1 LQVEALK
8 QENVMKRMTVGCIL
22 TGLVLAA
29 LVQPAGAQDLKERL
43 AAVKQSIAANQQA
56 LRSYT
61 WLEKT
66 ELSLK
71 GEVKATKV
79 DSCRYGPDGKVQ
91 KTPVVQPPPP
101 EKKRGLR
108 GKIVANK
115 TEEMKEELQA
125 TVALIQ
131 QYVPPDSGLIQVVMN
146 AGTASIGQAGPDLL
160 AFNFPGYAKKGDALT
175 VTFDK
180 SITGLRQIDVNTWLE
195 KPEEPAT
202 LRVVM
207 QSMPNGI
214 SFPGSIVL
222 SIPAS
227 KIDVRITKSNY
238 QKLAM

>member
-1 LQVEALK
+1 
-8 QENVMKRMTVGCIL
+8 MKRTVIGMAIAGFLL
-22 TGLVLAA
+22 TGLM
-29 LVQPAGAQDLKERL
+29 QPADAQDLQQKL
-43 AAVKQSIAANQQA
+43 AAVKQAAAANAEA
-56 LRSYT
+56 LRTYT

-66 ELSLK
+66 EILLK
-71 GEVKATKV
+71 GELKTTKV

-91 KTPVVQPPPP
+91 KTPVVQPPPA

-131 QYVPPDSGLIQVVMN
+131 EYVPPAPDRIQVVIN
-146 AGTASIGQAGPDLL
+146 AGTATLAQAGPQRV
-160 AFNFPGYAKKGDALT
+160 AFIFPGYVKSGDALT

-180 SITGLRQIDVNTWLE
+180 AITVLQQIDVKTYLD

-202 LRVVM
+202 LRVTM
-207 QSMPNGI
+207 QALPNGI

-222 SIPAS
+222 
-227 KIDVRITKSNY
+227 KIVDRKLEVRVTKSNY
-238 QKLAM
+238 QKLAQ

>member
-1 LQVEALK
+1 
-8 QENVMKRMTVGCIL
+8 MKRTPIGVVVAAVAVAAVVG
-22 TGLVLAA
+22 A
-29 LVQPAGAQDLKERL
+29 QPAAAQDLQQKL

-91 KTPVVQPPPP
+91 KTPVVEPPPA
-101 EKKRGLR
+101 EKQRGLR
-108 GKIVANK
+108 GRVVAKK
-115 TEEMKEELQA
+115 TGEMKEELEA
-125 TVALIQ
+125 TAALIHR
-131 QYVPPDSGLIQVVMN
+131 YVPPDSGLIQVVMN
-146 AGTASIGQAGPDLL
+146 AGTASVGQAGPELL
-160 AFNFPGYAKKGDALT
+160 AFTFPGYAKKGDALT

-180 SITGLRQIDVNTWLE
+180 AVTALRQIDVLTWLE

-207 QSMPNGI
+207 QSMPSGI

-227 KIDVRITKSNY
+227 KLEVRITKSNY
-238 QKLAM
+238 QKLAK

>member
-1 LQVEALK
+1 
-8 QENVMKRMTVGCIL
+8 MKRMTVGCVL

-43 AAVKQSIAANQQA
+43 AAVKKSIAANQQA

-71 GEVKATKV
+71 GEIKATKV

-146 AGTASIGQAGPDLL
+146 AGTASVSQAGPDLL

-180 SITGLRQIDVNTWLE
+180 GVTGLRQIDVKTWLE
-195 KPEEPAT
+195 KPEEPAM

>member
-1 LQVEALK
+1 
-8 QENVMKRMTVGCIL
+8 MFMSRIL
-22 TGLVLAA
+22 VVVLAFA
-29 LVQPAGAQDLKERL
+29 IAAPAQPIGAQDLQQKL
-43 AAVKQSIAANQQA
+43 AVVKQSVAANQQA

-71 GEVKATKV
+71 GEVKSTKV

-108 GKIVANK
+108 GKIIANK
-115 TEEMKEELQA
+115 VEEMKEELQA
-125 TVALIQ
+125 TAALIH
-131 QYVPPDSGLIQVVMN
+131 QYVPPDPGQIQVVIN
-146 AGTASIGQAGPDLL
+146 AGTASLSQAGPELV
-160 AFNFPGYAKKGDALT
+160 AFNFPGYAKQGDALT

-180 SITGLRQIDVNTWLE
+180 AITGLRQIDVKTWLE

-207 QSMPNGI
+207 QSMPNGV

-222 SIPAS
+222 SMPAS
-227 KIDVRITKSNY
+227 KLEVRITKSNY

>member
-1 LQVEALK
+1 
-8 QENVMKRMTVGCIL
+8 MKRISI
-22 TGLVLAA
+22 GLVIVTLTLAA
-29 LVQPAGAQDLKERL
+29 FSQPANAQDLQQKL
-43 AAVKQSIAANQQA
+43 AAVKQTAAANAEA
-56 LRSYT
+56 LRAYT

-66 ELSLK
+66 EILLK
-71 GEVKATKV
+71 GELKATKV

-91 KTPVVQPPPP
+91 KAPVVQPPPA

-131 QYVPPDSGLIQVVMN
+131 EYVPPAPDRIQVVMN
-146 AGTASIGQAGPDLL
+146 AGTASLAQAGPQRV
-160 AFNFPGYAKKGDALT
+160 AFIFPGYVKAGDALT

-180 SITGLRQIDVNTWLE
+180 AITALQQIDVKTWLD

-202 LRVVM
+202 LRVAM
-207 QSMPNGI
+207 QALPNGV

-222 SIPAS
+222 
-227 KIDVRITKSNY
+227 KIVDRNLEVRVTKSNY
-238 QKLAM
+238 QQLAK

>member
-1 LQVEALK
+1 
-8 QENVMKRMTVGCIL
+8 MTVGCVL

-29 LVQPAGAQDLKERL
+29 LVQPAGAQDLQQKL

-115 TEEMKEELQA
+115 TEEMKDELQA

-131 QYVPPDSGLIQVVMN
+131 QYVPPASDRIQVVMN
-146 AGTASIGQAGPDLL
+146 AGTASVGQAGPELL
-160 AFNFPGYAKKGDALT
+160 AFTFPGYAKAGDALT
-175 VTFDK
+175 ITFDK
-180 SITGLRQIDVNTWLE
+180 AITALRQIDVKTWLE

-227 KIDVRITKSNY
+227 KLEVRVTKSNY
-238 QKLAM
+238 QKLAK

>member
-1 LQVEALK
+1 
-8 QENVMKRMTVGCIL
+8 MKRTPIGV
-22 TGLVLAA
+22 VVAA
-29 LVQPAGAQDLKERL
+29 VAVVVIVAAQPASAQDLQQKL

-56 LRSYT
+56 LRGYT

-66 ELSLK
+66 EISLK

-79 DSCRYGPDGKVQ
+79 DSCRYGPDGTVQ

-101 EKKRGLR
+101 EKQRGLKGR
-108 GKIVANK
+108 VAAKK
-115 TEEMKEELQA
+115 TEEMKDELQA
-125 TVALIQ
+125 TAALVQ
-131 QYVPPDSGLIQVVMN
+131 QYVPPAADRIQVVMN

-160 AFNFPGYAKKGDALT
+160 AFKFPGYAKAGDALT
-175 VTFDK
+175 ITFDK
-180 SITGLRQIDVNTWLE
+180 GVTALRQIDVTTWLE

-214 SFPGSIVL
+214 GFPGSIVL

-227 KIDVRITKSNY
+227 KLEVRITKSNY

>member
-1 LQVEALK
+1 
-8 QENVMKRMTVGCIL
+8 MKRTLIGMAVVTL
-22 TGLVLAA
+22 TLAA
-29 LVQPAGAQDLKERL
+29 FSQPANAQDLQQKL
-43 AAVKQSIAANQQA
+43 AAVKQAAAANAEA
-56 LRSYT
+56 LRAYT

-66 ELSLK
+66 EILLK
-71 GEVKATKV
+71 GELKATKV

-101 EKKRGLR
+101 EKKRGLK

-115 TEEMKEELQA
+115 TAEMKEELQA
-125 TVALIQ
+125 TTALIQ
-131 QYVPPDSGLIQVVMN
+131 EYVPPAPDRIQVVMN
-146 AGTASIGQAGPDLL
+146 AGTASLAQAGPQRV
-160 AFNFPGYAKKGDALT
+160 AFIFPGYVKAGDALT

-180 SITGLRQIDVNTWLE
+180 AITTLQQIDVKTWLD

-207 QSMPNGI
+207 QALPNGV

-222 SIPAS
+222 
-227 KIDVRITKSNY
+227 KIVDRKLEVRVTKSNY